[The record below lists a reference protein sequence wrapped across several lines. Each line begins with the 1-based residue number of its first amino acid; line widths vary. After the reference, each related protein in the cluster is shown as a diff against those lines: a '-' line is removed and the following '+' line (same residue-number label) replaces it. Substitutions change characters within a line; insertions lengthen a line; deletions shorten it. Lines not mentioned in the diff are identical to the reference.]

1 MLYIIVSSHKIS
13 TKSCDFEKEAKTVQ
27 NIPEEYLTLFNT
39 LTDAEK
45 TLSELRD
52 TLISAQQRAEE
63 LYLER
68 AETSEIPPAC

>member
-1 MLYIIVSSHKIS
+1 MLYIMVSPHRIS
-13 TKSCDFEKEAKTVQ
+13 TKSCDFKKEAVTVQ

-45 TLSELRD
+45 SLLELRD

-63 LYLER
+63 LYLEH
-68 AETSEIPPAC
+68 AEALETPPAC